1 MGAIERD
8 VVVTGLRGGVGAALA
23 RDLLLL
29 GAPRVWLHHPSAT
42 DAVRA
47 TDVDASAGILRA
59 DDVDAPLVGAVAR
72 RLRAYGDVDVLGPEP
87 LDAGATALADAAA
100 VCACDGAGPLATSAG
115 VGEAARRAN
124 RAFVLAQARDLVGAV
139 FVDAGRDPWNTLYRA
154 LRPRT
159 AAANPANP
167 PGVDPAEAASHAAFL
182 ARHPETRW
190 LLAPKVKNTS
200 DGNGNAV
207 ANAAHPSAE
216 PGPAPAAFASR
227 VAEVAANALAVAMHA
242 ATRADEA
249 ELSQSDGGAGSG
261 SGSSAS
267 PLSPPRQWFHV
278 DASDLAARPLDD
290 PPAGNPGSALG
301 DGAYAPIPSGDAP
314 EPVPRATE
322 PSPSAASSS
331 DDDASEDDASARGAA
346 ARAARWRVGG
356 FAASATSRRA
366 DRRGVPAGAAALV
379 ALAASGVGASAPGVL
394 AVVDAGGGAEEAVPR
409 SRRPA
414 AAAASG
420 TAAPRR
426 RPGRGGAP
434 RRRRRR
440 RVGRRGGVR
449 ARARRVRPGAAG
461 RRARG
466 RGGARGRVRRR
477 RGREGGGRRRGR
489 GRRGWVLYAREK
501 PRSRD
506 GRGGGA
512 GDDPTRGGDR
522 VTEPIR
528 RGIYYEYHI
537 KRTYAISCRARDCG
551 YSSSRSRAVREYSN
565 TRPSRVSA

>member
-159 AAANPANP
+159 AAGNPANP

-207 ANAAHPSAE
+207 ANAARPSAE

-227 VAEVAANALAVAMHA
+227 VAEVAANALAAAMRA
-242 ATRADEA
+242 ATRAGEA

-278 DASDLAARPLDD
+278 DASDLAAFDEMVNQSLYKIEHIEDEGID
-290 PPAGNPGSALG
+290 EDLFADL
-301 DGAYAPIPSGDAP
+301 IF
-314 EPVPRATE
+314 EVFTVKL
-322 PSPSAASSS
+322 S
-331 DDDASEDDASARGAA
+331 DDTEAPLCDGGEEMDVTWHNRKRYCDMV
-346 ARAARWRVGG
+346 RAARLREG
-356 FAASATSRRA
+356 RA
-366 DRRGVPAGAAALV
+366 QAHAVLRGISSMLPARLLPLFSWHEFELMACGAPDVDIDVLKAHTKY
-379 ALAASGVGASAPGVL
+379 GVTVDPHKDPHIKLLWQVL
-394 AVVDAGGGAEEAVPR
+394 EAFTGEQR
-409 SRRPA
+409 SLFLTFIWGRNRLPLTEDDWGEQHMRIHTLETRRPDGHFPVA
-414 AAAASG
+414 HTCFFSLELPAYT
-420 TAAPRR
+420 TAAICH
-426 RPGRGGAP
+426 
-434 RRRRRR
+434 
-440 RVGRRGGVR
+440 
-449 ARARRVRPGAAG
+449 ARLLYAITHCQDIDVDTTS
-461 RRARG
+461 
-466 RGGARGRVRRR
+466 GAR
-477 RGREGGGRRRGR
+477 EN
-489 GRRGWVLYAREK
+489 
-501 PRSRD
+501 RD
-506 GRGGGA
+506 A
-512 GDDPTRGGDR
+512 AVEDEDD
-522 VTEPIR
+522 E
-528 RGIYYEYHI
+528 
-537 KRTYAISCRARDCG
+537 
-551 YSSSRSRAVREYSN
+551 
-565 TRPSRVSA
+565 

>member
-159 AAANPANP
+159 AAGNPANP

-207 ANAAHPSAE
+207 ANAARPSAE

-227 VAEVAANALAVAMHA
+227 VAEVAANALAAAMRA
-242 ATRADEA
+242 ATRAGEA

-278 DASDLAARPLDD
+278 DASDLAARPLDE
-290 PPAGNPGSALG
+290 PPAGNPSSALG

-314 EPVPRATE
+314 EPVPRASPS

-346 ARAARWRVGG
+346 TLAPLVGAS
-356 FAASATSRRA
+356 AASRLRRLRVA
-366 DRRGVPAGAAALV
+366 LIGAESPAGAAALV

-394 AVVDAGGGAEEAVPR
+394 AVVDAGGGAEEAGSAVAAASAAATTHPLLR
-409 SRRPA
+409 VADPGEAELRGAA
-414 AAAASG
+414 AAAASV
-420 TAAPRR
+420 AAEAFAPARVECVPAP
-426 RPGRGGAP
+426 PGGEREA
-434 RRRRRR
+434 
-440 RVGRRGGVR
+440 V
-449 ARARRVRPGAAG
+449 AALAAAYDVVVD
-461 RRARG
+461 ARG
-466 RGGARGRVRRR
+466 AGGG
-477 RGREGGGRRRGR
+477 GDGEEEGGG
-489 GRRGWVLYAREK
+489 LYARAKNLVRET
-501 PRSRD
+501 
-506 GRGGGA
+506 GA
-512 GDDPTRGGDR
+512 AAALET
-522 VTEPIR
+522 IR
-528 RGIYYEYHI
+528 RAA
-537 KRTYAISCRARDCG
+537 T
-551 YSSSRSRAVREYSN
+551 V
-565 TRPSRVSA
+565 

>member
-23 RDLLLL
+23 RELLLL

-207 ANAAHPSAE
+207 ANAARPSAE

-227 VAEVAANALAVAMHA
+227 VAEVAANALAAAMHA

-249 ELSQSDGGAGSG
+249 ERSQSDGGAGSG
-261 SGSSAS
+261 SGSSASPLS

-278 DASDLAARPLDD
+278 DASDLAARPLDE

-314 EPVPRATE
+314 EPATRASPS

-346 ARAARWRVGG
+346 TLAPLVGAS
-356 FAASATSRRA
+356 AASRLRRLRVA
-366 DRRGVPAGAAALV
+366 LIGAESPAGAAALV

-394 AVVDAGGGAEEAVPR
+394 AVVDAGGGAEEAGSAVAAASAAAATTHPLLR
-409 SRRPA
+409 VADPGEAELRGAA
-414 AAAASG
+414 AAAASV
-420 TAAPRR
+420 AAEAFAPARVECVPAP
-426 RPGRGGAP
+426 PGGEREA
-434 RRRRRR
+434 
-440 RVGRRGGVR
+440 V
-449 ARARRVRPGAAG
+449 AALAAAYDVVVD
-461 RRARG
+461 ARG
-466 RGGARGRVRRR
+466 AGGG
-477 RGREGGGRRRGR
+477 GDEEEEGGGFETRAKNL
-489 GRRGWVLYAREK
+489 VRET
-501 PRSRD
+501 
-506 GRGGGA
+506 GA
-512 GDDPTRGGDR
+512 AAALET
-522 VTEPIR
+522 IR
-528 RGIYYEYHI
+528 RAAA
-537 KRTYAISCRARDCG
+537 T
-551 YSSSRSRAVREYSN
+551 V
-565 TRPSRVSA
+565 

>member
-1 MGAIERD
+1 M
-8 VVVTGLRGGVGAALA
+8 
-23 RDLLLL
+23 
-29 GAPRVWLHHPSAT
+29 
-42 DAVRA
+42 
-47 TDVDASAGILRA
+47 
-59 DDVDAPLVGAVAR
+59 
-72 RLRAYGDVDVLGPEP
+72 
-87 LDAGATALADAAA
+87 
-100 VCACDGAGPLATSAG
+100 CACDGAGPLATSAG

-190 LLAPKVKNTS
+190 LLAPKVKTTS

-207 ANAAHPSAE
+207 AHAARPSAE

-227 VAEVAANALAVAMHA
+227 VAEVAANALAAAMHA
-242 ATRADEA
+242 ATRADEG

-278 DASDLAARPLDD
+278 DASDLAARPLDE
-290 PPAGNPGSALG
+290 PPAGNRSSALG

-346 ARAARWRVGG
+346 FAPLVG
-356 FAASATSRRA
+356 ASRLRGPATGVALIGAGPRGRRRA
-366 DRRGVPAGAAALV
+366 RRARRLRG
-379 ALAASGVGASAPGVL
+379 GASAPGVL
-394 AVVDAGGGAEEAVPR
+394 AVVDAGGGAERRVPR
-409 SRRPA
+409 PRGPA
-414 AAAASG
+414 AAA
-420 TAAPRR
+420 TAPRSRR
-426 RPGRGGAP
+426 RPGRGGLAG
-434 RRRRRR
+434 RRR

-449 ARARRVRPGAAG
+449 ARARRVRPAPPGGEREAVAAL
-461 RRARG
+461 A
-466 RGGARGRVRRR
+466 A
-477 RGREGGGRRRGR
+477 
-489 GRRGWVLYAREK
+489 A
-501 PRSRD
+501 
-506 GRGGGA
+506 
-512 GDDPTRGGDR
+512 
-522 VTEPIR
+522 
-528 RGIYYEYHI
+528 
-537 KRTYAISCRARDCG
+537 
-551 YSSSRSRAVREYSN
+551 
-565 TRPSRVSA
+565 

>member
-159 AAANPANP
+159 AAGNPANP

-207 ANAAHPSAE
+207 ANAARPSAE

-227 VAEVAANALAVAMHA
+227 VAEVAANALAAAMRA
-242 ATRADEA
+242 ATRAGEA

-278 DASDLAARPLDD
+278 DASDLAARPLDE
-290 PPAGNPGSALG
+290 PPAGNPSSALG

-314 EPVPRATE
+314 EPVPRASPS

-346 ARAARWRVGG
+346 TLAPLVGAS
-356 FAASATSRRA
+356 AASRLRRLRVA
-366 DRRGVPAGAAALV
+366 LIGAESPAGAAALV

-394 AVVDAGGGAEEAVPR
+394 AVVDAGGGAEEAGSAVAAASAAATTHPLLR
-409 SRRPA
+409 VADPGEAELRGAA
-414 AAAASG
+414 AAAASV
-420 TAAPRR
+420 AAEAFAPARVECVPAP
-426 RPGRGGAP
+426 PGGEREA
-434 RRRRRR
+434 
-440 RVGRRGGVR
+440 V
-449 ARARRVRPGAAG
+449 AALAAAYDVVVD
-461 RRARG
+461 ARG
-466 RGGARGRVRRR
+466 AGGG
-477 RGREGGGRRRGR
+477 GDEEEEGGG
-489 GRRGWVLYAREK
+489 LYARAKNLVRET
-501 PRSRD
+501 
-506 GRGGGA
+506 GA
-512 GDDPTRGGDR
+512 AAALET
-522 VTEPIR
+522 IR
-528 RGIYYEYHI
+528 RAA
-537 KRTYAISCRARDCG
+537 T
-551 YSSSRSRAVREYSN
+551 V
-565 TRPSRVSA
+565 